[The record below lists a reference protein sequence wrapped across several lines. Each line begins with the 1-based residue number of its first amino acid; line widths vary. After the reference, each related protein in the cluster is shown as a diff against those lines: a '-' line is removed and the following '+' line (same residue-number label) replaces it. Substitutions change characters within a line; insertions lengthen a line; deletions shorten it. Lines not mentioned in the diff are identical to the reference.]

1 MKFRRVPAGYS
12 PKEVQ
17 KYVEKLM
24 SENQL
29 HCMQKQRIDEL
40 AEENHCLR
48 AQLKKYEEDSQA
60 IAQTLVQ
67 ARKEALAIKAEAEKY
82 SQETLRRAKQ
92 FYAAWSGTAKT
103 LVAALSD
110 EEVRSLNRLKNKLE
124 GEIASF
130 EGNGQGRTSQPN
142 PVSKVAASAAVID
155 LEELVRPTESLEEL
169 CRSLGLNAGSK

>member
-1 MKFRRVPAGYS
+1 M
-12 PKEVQ
+12 
-17 KYVEKLM
+17 
-24 SENQL
+24 
-29 HCMQKQRIDEL
+29 
-40 AEENHCLR
+40 
-48 AQLKKYEEDSQA
+48 
-60 IAQTLVQ
+60 
-67 ARKEALAIKAEAEKY
+67 
-82 SQETLRRAKQ
+82 
-92 FYAAWSGTAKT
+92 
-103 LVAALSD
+103 SD